1 MKAPL
6 IFTLLTV
13 STFSVFG
20 QTTDQI
26 VASFRT
32 QATAASERFDSTLQR
47 EGAAI
52 ANRLASQ
59 GDTAGQAQVT
69 EQVKAKLNGESVP
82 SPHAALATLFS
93 QYDSARDNAL
103 KPVREASL
111 KELDAISSTAA
122 AQDVSKARDE
132 ITQGPTA
139 ASAAS
144 VSSSAPA
151 ASPAPTV
158 APTPPT
164 AQAGAG
170 SVESLFVGKSW
181 YSHTGV
187 EYIFNSDKSGKRNVS
202 ADNQTTF
209 TWKVGPNDI
218 VEVNGRI
225 SPREGPVKFF
235 FKFLNADEALFG
247 RNAPEL
253 IGDKASTTKPAKK

>member
-6 IFTLLTV
+6 ILTLLTV

-20 QTTDQI
+20 QTTDEI

-32 QATAASERFDSTLQR
+32 QATAVSERFDSTLQR

-52 ANRLASQ
+52 ASKLAAQ
-59 GDTAGQAQVT
+59 GDAAGQAQVT
-69 EQVKAKLNGESVP
+69 EQVKAKLNGESVA
-82 SPHAALATLFS
+82 SPHAALVTLFGR
-93 QYDSARDNAL
+93 YDTARENAL

-111 KELDAISSTAA
+111 KELNAVSSSATT
-122 AQDVSKARDE
+122 QDVSKAREE
-132 ITQGPTA
+132 ITQGPTTA
-139 ASAAS
+139 SSASA
-144 VSSSAPA
+144 SAPA
-151 ASPAPTV
+151 ASPTPTV
-158 APTPPT
+158 APTPPA
-164 AQAGAG
+164 AQAGSGA
-170 SVESLFVGKSW
+170 VESLFVGKSW

-187 EYIFNSDKSGKRNVS
+187 EYIFNSDKSGKRNAA
-202 ADNQTTF
+202 ADNQTPF

-218 VEVNGRI
+218 IEVNGRI